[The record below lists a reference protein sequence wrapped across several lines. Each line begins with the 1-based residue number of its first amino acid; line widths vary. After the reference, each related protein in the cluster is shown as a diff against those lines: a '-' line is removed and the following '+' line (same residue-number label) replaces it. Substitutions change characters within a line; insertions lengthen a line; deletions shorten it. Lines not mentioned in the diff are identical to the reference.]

1 MSVAVWDSFYVIVS
15 STAGA
20 LIGLPFVVVTLIVER
35 SPLPA
40 AVDEH
45 AGKRERDGPS
55 LRLDQLSKGRPDHDA
70 SGRTRSHRRGR
81 PHAAGHQP

>member
-1 MSVAVWDSFYVIVS
+1 MSVAAWDSFYVIVS

-20 LIGLPFVVVTLIVER
+20 LIGPFVVVTLIVER

-45 AGKRERDGPS
+45 AGKREREGPS
-55 LRLDQLSKGRPDHDA
+55 LRLDQLSKGRPGHA
-70 SGRTRSHRRGR
+70 TGRTRSNRGRRGR